1 MANSDNTPA
10 VQVLTDTD
18 AWACLPKTI
27 FVADQSLPVWVRA
40 IAVHMPRTAAAML
53 KLDYAQ
59 RKLGPLDPALRAKLR
74 WVIAD
79 ANRCEYSMAYALSDL
94 CRAIGVEQA
103 PADVRTFPSHWLKT
117 DQEALDFV
125 RLLTLSATSIRDD
138 DVERLRD
145 RYGDR
150 TVAAMILVAA
160 YGNFQDR
167 IIQGL
172 NLSMEDSGPLTPMQ
186 VEFVE
191 GTFQVAP
198 LMPDEP
204 PEITFASTG
213 ENLFPEEVTRNNVGF
228 EELQLRLE
236 QQRNRVARLPVPVWE
251 DVRVRL
257 PPEMAAR
264 PTRIIWNLMTLG
276 YVPELQVPWNTM
288 TRTHWSEL
296 PGNRVFEESLFWV
309 QTRELEC
316 NYCMGHCEM
325 LLEVAGL
332 DQGEVVRRT
341 ATLAGNDWSMFSPQ
355 EQRAFLYARK
365 LTAYPWKLTP
375 SDYAVL
381 VRDFGERTAMSTF
394 WWLCRGLY
402 MTRVSDGFQLP
413 LERENVF

>member
-1 MANSDNTPA
+1 MEDSDNTPA
-10 VQVLTDTD
+10 VQILTDAE
-18 AWACLPKTI
+18 AWACLPKTV
-27 FVADQSLPVWVRA
+27 FVTGQSLPVWVRA

-59 RKLGPLDPALRAKLR
+59 RTLGPLDPTLRAKLR

-79 ANRCEYSMAYALSDL
+79 ANHCIYSMEYALSDFY
-94 CRAIGVEQA
+94 RAIGAEQA
-103 PADVRTFPSHWLKT
+103 PVDARTFPSHWLET
-117 DQEALDFV
+117 DQEALSFV

-138 DVERLRD
+138 HVERLRE

-150 TVAAMILVAA
+150 AVAAMILLAA

-172 NLSMEDSGPLTPMQ
+172 NLSMEDSGPLMPMH

-204 PEITFASTG
+204 ARIEFKSTG
-213 ENLFPEEVTRNNVGF
+213 ENLFAEDASDNKVGF
-228 EELQLRLE
+228 QGLQLRLE
-236 QQRNRVARLPVPVWE
+236 QQRNRVARLPVPAWE
-251 DVRVRL
+251 DVRTRL
-257 PPEMAAR
+257 PPEMTVR

-276 YVPELQVPWNTM
+276 YVPELQVPWSIM

-296 PGNRVFEESLFWV
+296 PGDRVFEESLFWV

-332 DQGEVVRRT
+332 DHGEVVRRT
-341 ATLAGNDWSMFSPQ
+341 ATLAGNDWSLFSPQ

-365 LTAYPWKLTP
+365 LTATPWLLTA

-381 VRDFGERTAMSTF
+381 VRDFGERIAISTF

>member
-1 MANSDNTPA
+1 MADSDNTPA
-10 VQVLTDTD
+10 VQVLTDAE
-18 AWACLPKTI
+18 AWACLPKT
-27 FVADQSLPVWVRA
+27 VGAADQPLPAWARA
-40 IAVHMPRTAAAML
+40 IALHMPRTAAAML

-59 RKLGPLDPALRAKLR
+59 RTLGPLDPALRAKLR

-79 ANRCEYSMAYALSDL
+79 ANRCEYSMVYALSDFY
-94 CRAIGVEQA
+94 RAIGVEPA
-103 PADVRTFPSHWLKT
+103 PVDAGAFPSHWLET
-117 DQEALDFV
+117 DQEALDFA

-138 DVERLRD
+138 HVERLREH
-145 RYGDR
+145 YGDR
-150 TVAAMILVAA
+150 MVAAMILLAA

-167 IIQGL
+167 IVQGL
-172 NLSMEDSGPLTPMQ
+172 SLSIEESGPLLPLQ
-186 VEFVE
+186 IEFVE

-198 LMPDEP
+198 LLPEEP
-204 PEITFASTG
+204 RKITFESTG
-213 ENLFPEEVTRNNVGF
+213 ENLFPGDVAANKVGF
-228 EELQLRLE
+228 DGLQLRLE
-236 QQRNRVARLPVPVWE
+236 QQRNRVARLPVPAWE
-251 DVRVRL
+251 DVRLRL

-276 YVPELQVPWNTM
+276 YVPELQVPWNIM

-296 PGNRVFEESLFWV
+296 PGDRVFEESLFWV

-341 ATLAGNDWSMFSPQ
+341 STLAGNDWSMFSPQ

-365 LTAYPWKLTP
+365 LTATPWLLTA